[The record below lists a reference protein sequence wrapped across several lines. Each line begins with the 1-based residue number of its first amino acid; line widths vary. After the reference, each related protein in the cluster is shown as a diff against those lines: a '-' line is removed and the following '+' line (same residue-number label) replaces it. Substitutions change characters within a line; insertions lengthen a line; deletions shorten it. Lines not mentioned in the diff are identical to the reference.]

1 MNTPNDNTAYYV
13 IGLLS
18 LLAVICFGT
27 AFGLAAGSTDNRSNF
42 EMAPSRVYPGQGNGD
57 QYVTVMKDR
66 NTGHWCYLLINK
78 EGDRHVVQT
87 MDCE

>member
-13 IGLLS
+13 IGFFALM
-18 LLAVICFGT
+18 VILF
-27 AFGLAAGSTDNRSNF
+27 AGVLFKELKRSEPSSNF
-42 EMAPSRVYPGQGNGD
+42 EMVPSRVYPGQGNGD
-57 QYVTVMKDR
+57 QYVTVLKDR

-78 EGDRHVVQT
+78 EGDRHVVQI